1 MAFQQATVEAIR
13 RVGRSHSEVR
23 ALYLFGSQASGEPR
37 SDSDLDVGVLYAS
50 PSRLE
55 ATVRFEEELE
65 QGTGCRVDLVDVARA
80 GAFLALEIVRG
91 ERVFCRESTET
102 DGFELYVLARAGDLL
117 PFERQ
122 RQALLLNDTR

>member
-1 MAFQQATVEAIR
+1 MAFQKATVEAIW

-55 ATVRFEEELE
+55 ATVRFGRPTSL
-65 QGTGCRVDLVDVARA
+65 RR
-80 GAFLALEIVRG
+80 
-91 ERVFCRESTET
+91 
-102 DGFELYVLARAGDLL
+102 
-117 PFERQ
+117 
-122 RQALLLNDTR
+122 